1 MIETPAKLP
10 ASETKLGRWKQ
21 LFTPLGRLQAM
32 SYAEGV
38 SLLLLVGIAVPL
50 KYAADLPIAVSILG
64 PIHGVAF
71 ILYSLWLAECAFA
84 GKWKFGEVF
93 KLWLSS
99 FIPLGFFYSC
109 AVIRRK
115 QFATAQTS

>member
-1 MIETPAKLP
+1 MTETTVKSPAP
-10 ASETKLGRWKQ
+10 ETKPDRWKQ
-21 LFTPLGRLQAM
+21 LLTPLGRLQAM
-32 SYAEGV
+32 SYVEGV

-50 KYAADLPIAVSILG
+50 KYAADFPRLVSILG

-84 GKWKFGEVF
+84 GKWKLGEVF

-99 FIPLGFFYSC
+99 FIPLGFLYSC
-109 AVIRRK
+109 PVIRRK
-115 QFATAQTS
+115 QLAA